1 MRRHVSADGF
11 EYLLVDYLREGPYPS
26 GVLMDCVEAS
36 LVTQEQAGEYL
47 DYLLERVAEEGS
59 VGGEL
64 LDRIE
69 RLGAP
74 TG

>member
-1 MRRHVSADGF
+1 MRRHRSAEGF
-11 EYLLVDYLREGPYPS
+11 EYLLVDYLRQAPYPT
-26 GVLMDCVEAS
+26 GDLMDCVEAT

-47 DYLLERVAEEGS
+47 DYLLERVEADGLAC
-59 VGGEL
+59 GEL